1 MHIKFKPDP
10 LPQRPGRRVTY
21 GKNLTL
27 WEPSRQRYGDKFSVE
42 HLILRLRK
50 SEIDAAAEAVAVV
63 MAQMFLGTMGD
74 CVVEPNDGE
83 FITITWPA
91 DQWSFID
98 QTPPF
103 IYQFLEEYA
112 LVSREHKTEAESVR
126 RWILSNFTPPF

>member
-1 MHIKFKPDP
+1 MDTKFKPNP
-10 LPQRPGRRVTY
+10 LPRRLGKQVTY

-42 HLILRLRK
+42 RLILRLRK

-91 DQWSFID
+91 DPWSFID

-112 LVSREHKTEAESVR
+112 LISREHKTEAESIR